1 MKHVKLAVFDL
12 DGTLAEIGKPVLAD
26 SVQKLKEI
34 EEKGVTIAICSGK
47 PTYYL
52 CGLMRQVGLKCPIL
66 IGEDG
71 GVIQFGVDLPL
82 RQFYILPH
90 SEEAKQSISFI
101 RDSFAKLMPDL
112 WYQPNLV
119 GLTPFPKRKEEF
131 DIINTFVKEHEND
144 LKEIDVYRF
153 VDCFDFM
160 PQQISKGAGLAYLGE
175 LLHILPEEMVVFGDS
190 SNDYPMFAYAG
201 CAVGIHLKERE
212 RADWNFDTI
221 GEALEWLAE
230 RI

>member
-1 MKHVKLAVFDL
+1 MFRKTYLLFVRADASGGIKTPDS
-12 DGTLAEIGKPVLAD
+12 DRRKRRCD
-26 SVQKLKEI
+26 SVRGGFAAPSVLYSPPF
-34 EEKGVTIAICSGK
+34 GG
-47 PTYYL
+47 
-52 CGLMRQVGLKCPIL
+52 
-66 IGEDG
+66 GEAEHFFYPG
-71 GVIQFGVDLPL
+71 QF
-82 RQFYILPH
+82 RKAY
-90 SEEAKQSISFI
+90 A
-101 RDSFAKLMPDL
+101 DL

-212 RADWNFDTI
+212 VADRNFDTI